1 MANKPKPVA
10 RSKVSI
16 GGATDAWT
24 EVAAAADT
32 YVQIGRIRNIG
43 NFGDTFQ
50 EITVDEVNDGR
61 TRKAKGTANAGTME
75 LVCSRDATDVGQ
87 IAMLAAA
94 DSYDAFNFKIELAN
108 GDGTFD
114 VFYISALVASKNI
127 GLGGPNDTQTRT
139 FSLSLNEAPI
149 EVEPEDEGG

>member
-16 GGATDAWT
+16 GSATTTWDET
-24 EVAAAADT
+24 TAAADT

-43 NFGDTFQ
+43 GFGDTFQ

-61 TRKAKGTANAGTME
+61 TRKAKGTANAGNME
-75 LVCSRDATDVGQ
+75 IVCSRDATDVGQ
-87 IAMLAAA
+87 IAMIAAA
-94 DSYDAFNFKIELAN
+94 ESYDAFNVKVELAN

-114 VFYISALVASKNI
+114 VSYLSVLVMSKNI
-127 GLGGPNDTQTRT
+127 GLGGPNDTQTIT
-139 FSLSLNEAPI
+139 FNLSLNEAPI
-149 EVEPEDEGG
+149 EVEP